1 MTIFSTP
8 EFKVGALVLIVTGLI
23 AAMSLKVSEN
33 PSYLG
38 TSKTS
43 WFLLDDAS
51 GLIKKSN
58 VKMAGINVGIIED
71 ISLQNGEARVD
82 MTLKADVPLTRSA
95 RIEIRPNGIL
105 GDKHVEIIAGDPRD
119 PPLRSGEQ
127 ILVVDD
133 RASVDRLIGEVSK
146 ITKSLSTVA
155 ENIKSA
161 TEGDADKPLGR
172 IISNIEEMTGDLA
185 QLTRERKGQVG
196 DIIQSLNNI
205 TKTVDGLVNDPGQD
219 GFKAAWK
226 DALHSLRRIE
236 TSLKNVEEI
245 TDKVNRG
252 EGTIGKLIND
262 ETTVEE
268 LNTAISGVNNL
279 LDTAGKMQTSF
290 DFHSDYITN
299 TALTKSTLGITIQPG
314 LDRYYEIG
322 IVDDPRGVVESTQTT
337 TTSAGGQ
344 SEITEDKRFKNRVR
358 FNALFAKN
366 FYNFSI
372 KGGVMES
379 SGGVGFDYY
388 FWKRRFRASLEAFD
402 FADLHM
408 RASMRY
414 SVFRGIYVTG
424 GADDFTAKDRNA
436 SAFVGAGLF
445 LTNDDLKLLMA
456 RMPF

>member
-1 MTIFSTP
+1 MSVFSTP

-23 AAMSLKVSEN
+23 ATMSLKVSEN

-38 TSKTS
+38 ASKGT

-58 VKMAGINVGIIED
+58 VKMAGINVGVIED
-71 ISLQNGEARVD
+71 ITLQNGEARVD
-82 MTLKADVPLTRSA
+82 VVLKADVPVTRSA
-95 RIEIRPNGIL
+95 RVEIRPNGIL

-155 ENIKSA
+155 ENVKSA

-185 QLTRERKGQVG
+185 ELTRERKGQVG

-205 TKTVDGLVNDPGQD
+205 TRTVDDLVNDPGRD

-268 LNTAISGVNNL
+268 LNSAIQNVNNL
-279 LDTAGKMQTSF
+279 LDMAGKMQTSF
-290 DFHSDYITN
+290 DFHSDYMTN
-299 TALTKSTLGITIQPG
+299 TSVTKSTLAIAIQPG

-322 IVDDPRGVVESTQTT
+322 IVDDPSGVVESTQVTT
-337 TTSAGGQ
+337 TTAGGQ
-344 SEITEDKRFKNRVR
+344 TEITEDKRFKNKVK

-366 FYNFSI
+366 FYNFSL
-372 KGGVMES
+372 KGGVIES

-388 FWKRRFRASLEAFD
+388 FLKRRFRASLEAFD
-402 FADLHM
+402 FSDLHM
-408 RASMRY
+408 RATLRY
-414 SVFRGIYVTG
+414 SVFRGVYLSV
-424 GADDFTAKDRNA
+424 GADDFTAKDRSS
-436 SAFVGAGLF
+436 SAFVGGGIF
-445 LTNDDLKLLMA
+445 LTNDDLRLLLT
-456 RMPF
+456 RMPL